1 MNNTNLITAYQ
12 WLLSLG
18 ITTLANTG
26 SLFVSRSDVDSLG
39 GPKEVLTA
47 LNNRKLFWNDR
58 DNVMGWY
65 VLESF

>member
-1 MNNTNLITAYQ
+1 MNNTNLTSANNYLVELGVGT
-12 WLLSLG
+12 LL
-18 ITTLANTG
+18 NTG

-58 DNVMGWY
+58 DNVVGWY